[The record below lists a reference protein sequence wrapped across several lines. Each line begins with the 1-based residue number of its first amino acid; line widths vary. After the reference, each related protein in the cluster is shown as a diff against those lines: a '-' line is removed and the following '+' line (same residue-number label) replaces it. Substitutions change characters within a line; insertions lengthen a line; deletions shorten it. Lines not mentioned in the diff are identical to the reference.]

1 MAHAASRTV
10 HEGENVKQL
19 QWRHRETATVR
30 YSDKKVL
37 TQGDDKTVRYE
48 ENEITRQEDTEAVIR
63 ETQESRL

>member
-1 MAHAASRTV
+1 M
-10 HEGENVKQL
+10 
-19 QWRHRETATVR
+19 R